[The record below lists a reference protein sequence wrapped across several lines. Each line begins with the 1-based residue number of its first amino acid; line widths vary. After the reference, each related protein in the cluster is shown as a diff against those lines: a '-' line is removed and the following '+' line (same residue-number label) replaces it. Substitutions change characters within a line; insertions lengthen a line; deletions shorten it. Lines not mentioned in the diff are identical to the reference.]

1 MNFHTNTIAY
11 VEFALYGVFSAGN
24 TFWSRNVFVLL
35 MQKMFEECRNVFS
48 TNIYFL
54 PLLCVL
60 AMCVCVCVCVCRCSE
75 PECSLLTSCSQ
86 QLAEQVSQG
95 TAFSSLNNN
104 ISQLLHQMCVVK
116 FEVYIPISIMDISLL
131 LCTLHS
137 VFVSPCMSRSI
148 VSPCT
153 LCT

>member
-1 MNFHTNTIAY
+1 MWNLHCMVFLVQVIHFGHVMCLSYLCRKCLKN
-11 VEFALYGVFSAGN
+11 VGMFSAQ
-24 TFWSRNVFVLL
+24 TFTF
-35 MQKMFEECRNVFS
+35 CRFS
-48 TNIYFL
+48 VFL
-54 PLLCVL
+54 PCVF
-60 AMCVCVCVCVCRCSE
+60 VCVCVCRCSE